1 MRIIDFK
8 DYAPRQGGGITAEIM
23 ESAGSIVAGVR
34 EGGDRA
40 LLEYTKRFD
49 GAELSQRGLEVG
61 QRELDMALDATP
73 SGLRAALENSA
84 GRIRDFQKLQMPR
97 PFVREMAPGVTAGVI
112 YDPMESAGV
121 YVPGGRAAYPST
133 VLMTAIPAKVAG
145 VGRVAMCSPPGRGGK
160 IPSIILAAAKIAGVD
175 RVFRAGGAQA
185 IAAMAYGTETIP
197 PVEKIFGPG
206 NIYVTAAKFSVSRD
220 VAIDLPAGPSDV
232 LIYAEG
238 EGERLSRWVA
248 ADMLAQSEHD
258 PMARSLLVTPSKLL
272 AESVNRLLEAGDR
285 ETACGGVLER
295 SLEEGAIIL
304 VKDREEGLR
313 AINSIAPEHLQLLC
327 SGEDEMMRGVRNAG
341 AVFMGE
347 YSPVALGDY
356 TAGTNHVLPTM
367 GWSRRAS
374 PLSVRDFLRSRE
386 CLRCTRAG
394 LEAIGRDAMAL
405 AEAEGLKKHA
415 ESVRIRLE
423 EGNGK

>member
-1 MRIIDFK
+1 MKIIDFK
-8 DYAPRQGGGITAEIM
+8 DYAPRQGGGMPPEVM
-23 ESAGSIVAGVR
+23 ESAGFIVAGVR
-34 EGGDRA
+34 KGGNGA
-40 LLEYTKRFD
+40 LLEFTKRFD
-49 GAELSQRGLEVG
+49 GAELRQEDLEVG

-73 SGLRAALENSA
+73 SGLRTALENSA
-84 GRIRDFQKLQMPR
+84 LRIRAFQKLQMPS
-97 PFVREMAPGVTAGVI
+97 PFTHEMAPGVTAGVT
-112 YDPMESAGV
+112 YDPIESAGL
-121 YVPGGRAAYPST
+121 YAPGGRAAYPST

-145 VGRVAMCSPPGRGGK
+145 VGRVVMCSPPGSNGE
-160 IPSIILAAAKIAGVD
+160 IPGIILAAAKIAGVD

-185 IAAMAYGTETIP
+185 KAAMAYGTETIP

-206 NIYVTAAKFSVSRD
+206 NIYVTAAKFIVSRD

-238 EGERLSRWVA
+238 WEERLSRWVA

-258 PMARSLLVTPSKLL
+258 PMARSLLVTPSKQL
-272 AESVNRLLEAGDR
+272 AEAVNRLMEAWGDG
-285 ETACGGVLER
+285 TGNGGALER
-295 SLEEGAIIL
+295 SLKEGAIIL
-304 VKDREEGLR
+304 VKGREEGIR
-313 AINSIAPEHLQLLC
+313 AINSIAPEHLQLFC
-327 SGEDEMMRGVRNAG
+327 SGQEKVMRAVRNAG

-386 CLRCTRAG
+386 YLKCTKAG
-394 LEAIGRDAMAL
+394 LEAIGRDVIML

-415 ESVRIRLE
+415 ESIRIRLE
-423 EGNGK
+423 EDIGK